1 MFFLSTS
8 TSPRTNKSADFT
20 NSPFFLLIGNFSW
33 LNMAYYYKEFDLADQ
48 VFYSPPTPSNNLGP
62 SGKCTKLPAS
72 PIYIPQSK
80 TISTQ
85 TTSKSPPKV
94 SRRRKTRIKNLK
106 DFLDSDY
113 NSNEKK
119 KKQRLLK
126 KKLNCYK
133 NLQIYKRKN
142 KVGKK
147 ASSNQQ
153 IFKNN
158 ILPYLCTI
166 NLQYKLLCSEVQN
179 IKRLCRAIFNTQFKV

>member
-1 MFFLSTS
+1 MLHASFIRH
-8 TSPRTNKSADFT
+8 PH
-20 NSPFFLLIGNFSW
+20 
-33 LNMAYYYKEFDLADQ
+33 
-48 VFYSPPTPSNNLGP
+48 PPTISGQAENAPNYLLLPYTSN
-62 SGKCTKLPAS
+62 
-72 PIYIPQSK
+72 K
-80 TISTQ
+80 TSISTQ
-85 TTSKSPPKV
+85 TTFKSPPKV

-153 IFKNN
+153 IFQNN

-166 NLQYKLLCSEVQN
+166 NLQNKLLCSEVQN
-179 IKRLCRAIFNTQFKV
+179 IKHLCRAIFNIQFKM